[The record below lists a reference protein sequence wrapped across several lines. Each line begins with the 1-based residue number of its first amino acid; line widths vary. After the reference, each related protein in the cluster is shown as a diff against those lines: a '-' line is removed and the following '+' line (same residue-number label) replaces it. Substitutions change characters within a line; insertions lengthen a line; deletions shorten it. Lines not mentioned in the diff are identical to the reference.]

1 MTSARSIDWQSI
13 EPDYTP
19 EYVAGLRRLTG
30 AEKLATAGALFRM
43 ARKIKAA
50 AVRRRY
56 PEWTE
61 AQIQREVSRIILTSS
76 SGA

>member
-1 MTSARSIDWQSI
+1 MTAARDIDWQSI

-19 EYVAGLRRLTG
+19 EYVAGLRRMTG
-30 AEKLATAGALFRM
+30 AQKLATAGALFRM

-50 AVRRRY
+50 GLRRRH
-56 PEWTE
+56 PEWTDDE
-61 AQIQREVSRIILTSS
+61 IQREVSRIILLSS